1 MSTTRSR
8 SNLRDTLRA
17 SRSRKDTSEPR
28 AVAEVMTEGAP
39 GRLDRR
45 LTVYMN
51 SETWRQ
57 MRHRALEEGTNIS
70 QTIEVLCQDYL
81 DRG

>member
-1 MSTTRSR
+1 
-8 SNLRDTLRA
+8 
-17 SRSRKDTSEPR
+17 
-28 AVAEVMTEGAP
+28 
-39 GRLDRR
+39 
-45 LTVYMN
+45 VYMN

-70 QTIEVLCQDYL
+70 QIIEVLCQDYL